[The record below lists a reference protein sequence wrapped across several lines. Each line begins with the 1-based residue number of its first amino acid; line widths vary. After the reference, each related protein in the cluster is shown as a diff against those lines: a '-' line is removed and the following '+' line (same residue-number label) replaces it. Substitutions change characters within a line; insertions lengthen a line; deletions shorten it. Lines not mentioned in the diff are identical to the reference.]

1 MAKGF
6 STQDGKLVPTCS
18 FDKWQRITTLGNDH
32 EGLAPLQVVEGCGF
46 SMAMV
51 VRFALGHS
59 AAGGN
64 ITAFASDSVYGWT
77 VLAAAR
83 HLLNAG
89 STLQIVI
96 PGTRLP
102 TSENGERLLRT
113 LGARGA
119 EIRLWDAPSWN
130 AVARIVESSHNVL
143 CGLSDLKREL
153 AYWTNEF
160 TEHMNESHVPVH
172 VVGAP
177 TGLDLD
183 GNTTSRAR
191 LYASSTL
198 SIGLPLEPLSESP
211 DLIGR
216 HYLADAGW
224 SIAAYR
230 NVLFEGEPLFA
241 EQPVVRLAEPS

>member
-6 STQDGKLVPTCS
+6 STQDGKEVPTCS
-18 FDKWQRITTLGNDH
+18 FDQWQRITTLGSDD

-59 AAGGN
+59 ANGGN
-64 ITAFASDSVYGWT
+64 ITVFASDSVYGWI

-89 STLQIVI
+89 SSLEIVV
-96 PGTRLP
+96 PAARLP
-102 TSENGERLLRT
+102 TSDNGKRLLRT
-113 LGARGA
+113 LAARGA
-119 EIRLWDAPSWN
+119 SVRLWDAPLWN
-130 AVARIVESSHNVL
+130 TVANIVESSHNVL
-143 CGLSDLKREL
+143 CGLSDLEREIGR
-153 AYWTNEF
+153 WTQEF
-160 TEHMNESHVPVH
+160 TEQMNESAVPVH

-177 TGLDLD
+177 TGLNLD
-183 GNTTSRAR
+183 GSTNNRAQ
-191 LYASSTL
+191 LFASSTL
-198 SIGLPLEPLSESP
+198 SIGLPLEPLSKSP
-211 DLIGR
+211 DLLGR

-230 NVLFEGEPLFA
+230 NISFEGPPLFA